1 MASDNSYQPLSEE
14 NEKSLLVLL
23 LKELNNLYP
32 LNLGMDI
39 VCDRFMEDNVFD
51 DSTMDCMDPALIG
64 ASHQS
69 TIAKHVIMTCGM
81 SEI

>member
-1 MASDNSYQPLSEE
+1 MASHNSYQPLSEE

-51 DSTMDCMDPALIG
+51 DSTIWTVQTRCSLVLATSLPLPN
-64 ASHQS
+64 
-69 TIAKHVIMTCGM
+69 M
-81 SEI
+81 SS